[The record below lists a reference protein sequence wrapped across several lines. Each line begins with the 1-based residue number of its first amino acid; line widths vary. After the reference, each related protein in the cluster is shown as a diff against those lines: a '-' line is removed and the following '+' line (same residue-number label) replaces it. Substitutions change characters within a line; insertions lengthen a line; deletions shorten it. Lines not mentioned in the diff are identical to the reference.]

1 MGKGEERVHRLMTRE
16 RFPYLHD
23 LLASTA
29 NQDEIEIWECLDA
42 RMSHWQGQNWRQDT
56 EMTAALAAEA
66 RRFDRRYPPGDPKRQ
81 SAWWALGSDAAA
93 EFYVGPLLL
102 NLARIDQP

>member
-1 MGKGEERVHRLMTRE
+1 MHRLMTRE

-29 NQDEIEIWECLDA
+29 NQDEIEIWESLDS
-42 RMSHWQGQNWRQDT
+42 RMAHWQGRNWRQDK
-56 EMTAALAAEA
+56 EMTGALAAEA

-81 SAWWALGSDAAA
+81 SAWWALGSHAAA

-102 NLARIDQP
+102 KLAKIDRR